1 MSCRP
6 QVGVSLRT
14 LAILIVACLA
24 LLPALSAQPGSP
36 PAAPAPKRFLP
47 PADTLP
53 LNKALEAL
61 AQQTGIRVEDR
72 LGKPGQNVR
81 LPPHPFPAWE
91 ALDRIAEAVGARVE
105 LQPSGP
111 IALVAPGP
119 KWRRPRV
126 SYDGP
131 FRFVVKGVR
140 ASLDLEGDASHYGAT
155 IEAAW
160 EPGLLPLFL
169 ETRPQ
174 GLRVTD
180 DKGNALPAPD
190 PGSSVAPVD
199 GRTSL
204 TFDIA
209 LPALPRSAARI
220 KSLEGTLTA
229 VVPSKMLTFTFPT
242 LDRLEKAAADAP
254 ERGQTQDG
262 VSCRVGK
269 VVLAKDRWTVQ
280 VSLDLPP
287 GGKRLESYQSW
298 VVNNE
303 MVLQGKDGKTRLASS
318 DYFLNS
324 ASSRRAVIT
333 YHFRDKGRPARGK
346 PEDWRVVYRTPASIV
361 EVPVKFSFK
370 DVPLP

>member
-1 MSCRP
+1 L
-6 QVGVSLRT
+6 VV
-14 LAILIVACLA
+14 
-24 LLPALSAQPGSP
+24 
-36 PAAPAPKRFLP
+36 PAPNWHRP
-47 PADTLP
+47 PL
-53 LNKALEAL
+53 
-61 AQQTGIRVEDR
+61 
-72 LGKPGQNVR
+72 
-81 LPPHPFPAWE
+81 
-91 ALDRIAEAVGARVE
+91 
-105 LQPSGP
+105 
-111 IALVAPGP
+111 
-119 KWRRPRV
+119 

-131 FRFVVKGVR
+131 FRFALKRV
-140 ASLDLEGDASHYGAT
+140 SASHDVETKTSHYSAT

-174 GLRVTD
+174 GLRVVD
-180 DKGNALPAPD
+180 DKGNALTAPD
-190 PGSSVAPVD
+190 AGSAVAPVD

-204 TFDIA
+204 TFDVA
-209 LPALPRSAARI
+209 LPALPRSAARARQ
-220 KSLEGTLTA
+220 LEGTLSA
-229 VVPSKMLTFTFPT
+229 VVPSKMLTFTFPA
-242 LDRLEKAAADAP
+242 LDQLEKAAAVAP
-254 ERGQTQDG
+254 ERGQMQDG
-262 VSCRVGK
+262 VGCRVTK

-324 ASSRRAVIT
+324 ASSRRAVLT
-333 YHFRDKGRPARGK
+333 YHFRDKGRTARGK

>member
-1 MSCRP
+1 
-6 QVGVSLRT
+6 
-14 LAILIVACLA
+14 
-24 LLPALSAQPGSP
+24 
-36 PAAPAPKRFLP
+36 
-47 PADTLP
+47 LP
-53 LNKALEAL
+53 LRKALDAL
-61 AQQTGIRVEDR
+61 AQQTGVRVEDR
-72 LGKPGQNVR
+72 LGKPDRTVR
-81 LPPHPFPAWE
+81 LNPHPFSFWQ
-91 ALDRIAEAVGARVE
+91 ALDRIAEAAGARVE

-111 IALVAPGP
+111 IALAEPPP
-119 KWRRPRV
+119 KWHRPPV

-131 FRFVVKGVR
+131 FRFALKGTR
-140 ASLDLEGDASHYGAT
+140 ASRDLETGASHYAAT

-174 GLRVTD
+174 GLRLID
-180 DKGNALPAPD
+180 DKGTALSGPD
-190 PGSSVAPVD
+190 AGSSVAPVD

-204 TFDIA
+204 TFDVA
-209 LPALPRSAARI
+209 LPPLPRSAARVRL
-220 KSLEGTLTA
+220 LEGTLSA

-242 LDRLEKAAADAP
+242 LGRLEKAPAGSP
-254 ERGQTQDG
+254 ERAQTQDG
-262 VSCRVGK
+262 VGCRITK
-269 VVLAKDRWTVQ
+269 VVLEKDRWSVQ

-303 MVLQGKDGKTRLASS
+303 MWLEGKDGKTRLPGA

-324 ASSRRAVIT
+324 ASSRRAVLT

-346 PEDWRVVYRTPASIV
+346 PEDWRVVYRTPVSII
-361 EVPVKFSFK
+361 EAPVKFAFK

>member
-1 MSCRP
+1 MSRRP
-6 QVGVSLRT
+6 W
-14 LAILIVACLA
+14 LIVLTAYSVFLPD
-24 LLPALSAQPGSP
+24 LLAQPSSP
-36 PAAPAPKRFLP
+36 ANLPTPKRFTP
-47 PADTLP
+47 PAESLP
-53 LNKALEAL
+53 LNKALDAL

-72 LGKPGQNVR
+72 LGKPDVQVR
-81 LPPHPFPAWE
+81 LNPHPFSFWQ
-91 ALDRIAEAVGARVE
+91 ALDRIAEAAGAKVDLR
-105 LQPSGP
+105 PSGT
-111 IALVAPGP
+111 LVLVPAPP
-119 KWRRPRV
+119 KWHRPPL

-131 FRFVVKGVR
+131 FRLALKGVT
-140 ASLDLEGDASHYGAT
+140 ASLDLETDAAHYTAT

-160 EPGLLPLFL
+160 EPSLLPLFL

-174 GLRVTD
+174 GLRMVD
-180 DKGNALPAPD
+180 DKGNALSAPD
-190 PGSSVAPVD
+190 AGSAVAPVD

-204 TFDIA
+204 TFDVP

-220 KSLEGTLTA
+220 RQLDGTLSA

-242 LDRLEKAAADAP
+242 LDQLEKATADAP
-254 ERGQTQDG
+254 ERGQTLDG
-262 VSCRVGK
+262 VGCRVSK

-303 MVLQGKDGKTRLASS
+303 MVLQSKDGKTRLAGS

-324 ASSRRAVIT
+324 ASSRRAVLT
-333 YHFRDKGRPARGK
+333 YHFRDKGGKARGR
-346 PEDWRVVYRTPASIV
+346 PEDWRVVYRTPASII

-370 DVPLP
+370 DVRLP